1 MLSPTDVN
9 AVSAEGR
16 HFVTMWLGFAFR
28 VMAGCQVLWGECIA
42 GALYNEDFKRIARD
56 VGFADPRVLSV
67 APITV
72 DNAELQNIIGEA
84 KFYSI
89 TYRYGSVIL

>member
-1 MLSPTDVN
+1 MQCQQRAGTLWLCGWVLLF
-9 AVSAEGR
+9 VS
-16 HFVTMWLGFAFR
+16 WLC
-28 VMAGCQVLWGECIA
+28 CQVLWGECIA

-72 DNAELQNIIGEA
+72 ENAELQNIIGEA